1 MGWICRTCGT
11 ENPYSINRCP
21 VCEKGRDPG
30 IRLNRERRLEKLDQM
45 LYRLPQRSVHALRVN
60 RILALT
66 LAVLIILQGVSVL
79 RSPAALPDGEQGL
92 PALLARMGDRLTA
105 CGRAAADRVS
115 AGGWRAAVQ
124 FSQTV
129 DSLRTGGEKLLN
141 SAAGGPWSQRAD
153 SLWAVFRGLQPMTG
167 LQERVQ
173 SLSGLWQNA
182 EGRWE
187 DRINMF
193 RWAVMSKHSRIQ
205 ERVQVKPPPL
215 AQMWENF
222 RVNFSLQALWESAKG
237 LLSIP

>member
-11 ENPYSINRCP
+11 ENPYSVNRCP
-21 VCEKGRDPG
+21 VCEQGMDPG

-66 LAVLIILQGVSVL
+66 LAVLVILQGVSVL
-79 RSPAALPDGEQGL
+79 RSTAALPDDAQGL
-92 PALLARMGDRLTA
+92 PALIARMGDRLTA
-105 CGRAAADRVS
+105 CGHSAADRVS

-129 DSLRTGGEKLLN
+129 NNLQTGGEKLL
-141 SAAGGPWSQRAD
+141 SHATGGPWSERAGR
-153 SLWAVFRGLQPMTG
+153 LQAVFQGLQPMTG
-167 LQERVQ
+167 LLERV
-173 SLSGLWQNA
+173 LGISGLWQNA
-182 EGRWE
+182 AGRVE
-187 DRINMF
+187 AKLNMF
-193 RWAVMSKHSRIQ
+193 RWAVMSKQSRIL

-222 RVNFSLQALWESAKG
+222 RANISLQALWESAKG

>member
-1 MGWICRTCGT
+1 
-11 ENPYSINRCP
+11 
-21 VCEKGRDPG
+21 
-30 IRLNRERRLEKLDQM
+30 
-45 LYRLPQRSVHALRVN
+45 
-60 RILALT
+60 
-66 LAVLIILQGVSVL
+66 
-79 RSPAALPDGEQGL
+79 
-92 PALLARMGDRLTA
+92 
-105 CGRAAADRVS
+105 
-115 AGGWRAAVQ
+115 
-124 FSQTV
+124 
-129 DSLRTGGEKLLN
+129 
-141 SAAGGPWSQRAD
+141 
-153 SLWAVFRGLQPMTG
+153 MTG